1 VIHVLVIDDSIAF
14 LTAATEVVLAAEGF
28 ELAGIAQT
36 GEEGV
41 ELAGLRRPELAL
53 IDLNM
58 RGIDG
63 YETAKRMASE
73 SPATA
78 TVLMTATPDPTGRS
92 SGVFDKRGL
101 SPAALREIWERAQ
114 TPSIV

>member
-14 LTAATEVVLAAEGF
+14 LTAATEVVVAADGF

-36 GEEGV
+36 GGEGL
-41 ELAGLRRPELAL
+41 ELARLRRPELAL

-58 RGIDG
+58 PGIDG
-63 YETAKRMASE
+63 YETAKRMAIE
-73 SPATA
+73 SPETA
-78 TVLMTATPDPTGRS
+78 IVLMTATPDLTGQLN
-92 SGVFDKRGL
+92 GVFDKRGL

-114 TPSIV
+114 MPSVV